1 MTTIR
6 KHRCH
11 VPGCYN
17 VIRRK
22 RLMCPKHWSL
32 IPMLIRLR
40 VIRAASNHPSREWLI
55 ATRDAIEAV
64 QEREQDDRQTA

>member
-1 MTTIR
+1 MIR

-22 RLMCPKHWSL
+22 RLMCPRHWAL
-32 IPMLIRLR
+32 VPMLIRLR
-40 VIRAASNHPSREWLI
+40 VIRAVNPSSEWLI
-55 ATRDAIEAV
+55 STRDAIEAV